1 MAFEFSAQVEE
12 PKQHFNFGTFF
23 TTVVLQKEDPWTPA
37 QAFLCVLQAAA
48 ECDGSTSPDEINEIL
63 ATLHRSRIFKE
74 AGPEQT
80 RQASKVVAERLSKRG
95 HRALT
100 EACAALKEQY
110 ALPVFAHAVDI
121 VLADGGFVQA
131 EADFLNEL
139 MRLLGINST
148 QAQQIAE
155 VMNIKNGC

>member
-12 PKQHFNFGTFF
+12 PKQRFNFGTFF
-23 TTVVLQKEDPWTPA
+23 TTVVMQQEDPWTPA

-48 ECDGSTSPDEINEIL
+48 ECDGAASPDEINEIIS
-63 ATLHRSRIFKE
+63 TLHRSRIFKE

-80 RQASKVVAERLSKRG
+80 RQASKIVSERLSKRG
-95 HRALT
+95 RRAVA
-100 EACAALKEQY
+100 EACAVLREEY

-131 EADFLNEL
+131 EADYLNEL
-139 MRLLGINST
+139 MLSLGIENR

-155 VMNIKNGC
+155 VNL